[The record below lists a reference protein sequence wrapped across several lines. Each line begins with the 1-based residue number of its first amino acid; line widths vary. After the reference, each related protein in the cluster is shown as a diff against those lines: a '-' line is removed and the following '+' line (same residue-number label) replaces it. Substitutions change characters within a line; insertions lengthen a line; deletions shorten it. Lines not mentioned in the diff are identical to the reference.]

1 MRTYYDRS
9 LIILRKLKQTI
20 PEISLGKHL
29 STALD
34 ESVIENLTDKM
45 LFNRLNDY
53 LSELESDVMHTEDIE
68 QIIKEG
74 MDLEHILDNEE

>member
-9 LIILRKLKQTI
+9 LTILRRLKQTI

-29 STALD
+29 SRALD
-34 ESVIENLTDKM
+34 ESVIENLSDKM

-53 LSELESDVMHTEDIE
+53 LSELESDVSHTEDIE
-68 QIIKEG
+68 QIIKDG
-74 MDLEHILDNEE
+74 MNLEHILDNEE